1 MIIRASEE
9 LFRLRG
15 VKTVSLEE
23 VADKVGIS
31 RGTIYNHFTNKE
43 LLLRAILEPFFQKL
57 DQDFSQVEQN
67 EELSF
72 EDVADLLYR
81 LWIHH
86 KRVWEMIQHPD
97 MREFSELA
105 SSHQEF
111 INRFQCLVQRFPED
125 YLVDSDHVLTSR
137 LILAVF
143 RPMMTVY
150 EGHERQKILFTNS
163 LRALLMFKTRGN

>member
-43 LLLRAILEPFFQKL
+43 LLLRAILEPFFLKL
-57 DQDFSQVEQN
+57 DQDFRQLEEN
-67 EELSF
+67 GELSF
-72 EDVADLLYR
+72 EDISDLLYR

-97 MREFSELA
+97 MRDFSELA
-105 SSHQEF
+105 SSHQVF
-111 INRFQCLVQRFPED
+111 LKRFEALVAKLPSDCLVEGDP
-125 YLVDSDHVLTSR
+125 VLTSR
-137 LILAVF
+137 MILAVF
-143 RPMMTVY
+143 RPMMTVL
-150 EGHERQKILFTNS
+150 EGHDRQKSLFAAS
-163 LRALLMFKTRGN
+163 LRSLISPQLKGV